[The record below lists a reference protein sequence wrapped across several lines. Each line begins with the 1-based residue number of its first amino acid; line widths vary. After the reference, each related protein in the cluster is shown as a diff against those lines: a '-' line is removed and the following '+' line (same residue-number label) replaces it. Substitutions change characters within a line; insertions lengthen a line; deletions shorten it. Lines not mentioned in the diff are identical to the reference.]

1 MKLTKSILRDLIK
14 EEVGSINIKDLGAAL
29 VGDDEKVLRKI
40 QAMEEQM
47 QAMALDLQDIKDSLA
62 PIQTKDTAP
71 TQEDPTGSGSD

>member
-1 MKLTKSILRDLIK
+1 M
-14 EEVGSINIKDLGAAL
+14 